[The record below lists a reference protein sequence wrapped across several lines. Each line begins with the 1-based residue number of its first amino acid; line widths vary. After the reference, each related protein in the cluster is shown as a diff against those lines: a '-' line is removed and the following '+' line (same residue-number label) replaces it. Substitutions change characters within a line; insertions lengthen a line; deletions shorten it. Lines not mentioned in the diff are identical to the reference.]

1 MSKQLLKNIKVI
13 ELASV
18 LAGPA
23 VGMFFAELGATVIK
37 IENQKTA
44 GDITRTWRLPS
55 EDAAAP
61 ISAYY
66 ASVNWQKKVMMLDLT
81 DEKDKAILYEELKD
95 TDILIANY
103 RAASAQKLGV
113 DYESLRQLKP
123 DLIYGNI
130 TGFGEDSNRVAF
142 DVVLQ
147 AESGFM
153 YMNGQAES
161 PATKMPV
168 ALIDILAAH
177 QLKEGLLLA
186 LLQRAKTGEGA
197 YVSVSLLEA
206 AIASLANQATNWLMA
221 GHIASRI
228 GSKHPNIAPYGEIF
242 ITQDDKQIVLAIGN
256 DKQFAQL
263 CTLLNAE
270 HLIVDSRFQH
280 NVDRVKN
287 RQVLEGLMQTAIGR
301 FDADYLLKEA
311 LVRAIPLGQ
320 IRNMQE
326 VFELPEAE
334 AMVLEEEIDGQ
345 LTKRVRT
352 IGFYIQ
358 YSVI

>member
-1 MSKQLLKNIKVI
+1 MMLLKDIKVI

-37 IENQKTA
+37 IENKKTG
-44 GDITRTWRLPS
+44 GDVTRTWRLPA
-55 EDAAAP
+55 ENKELGV
-61 ISAYY
+61 SAYY

-81 DEKDKAILYEELKD
+81 MESERNKLYEELLD
-95 TDILIANY
+95 ADVVIANY
-103 RAASAQKLGV
+103 RATAAQKMGV
-113 DYESLRQLKP
+113 DYESLRKIKP
-123 DLIYGNI
+123 NLIYGNI

-153 YMNGQAES
+153 YMNGQPES
-161 PATKMPV
+161 PPTKMPV

-186 LLQRAKTGEGA
+186 LWQREKTGEGA

-206 AIASLANQATNWLMA
+206 ALSSLANQATNWLMA

-242 ITQDDKQIVLAIGN
+242 TTADGKQLVLAIGN
-256 DKQFAQL
+256 DKQFTQL
-263 CTLLNAE
+263 CELLAVPNLAE
-270 HLIVDSRFQH
+270 DARFQH
-280 NVDRVKN
+280 NVDRVEN
-287 RQVLEGLMQTAIGR
+287 RQILEQELQGAIEKLE
-301 FDADYLLKEA
+301 AAYMLKEA
-311 LVRAIPLGQ
+311 LARSIPIGQ

-326 VFELPEAE
+326 VFEMPEAE
-334 AMVLEEEIDGQ
+334 DMVLEEEVDGQ

-352 IGFYIQ
+352 IGFQI
-358 YSVI
+358 S